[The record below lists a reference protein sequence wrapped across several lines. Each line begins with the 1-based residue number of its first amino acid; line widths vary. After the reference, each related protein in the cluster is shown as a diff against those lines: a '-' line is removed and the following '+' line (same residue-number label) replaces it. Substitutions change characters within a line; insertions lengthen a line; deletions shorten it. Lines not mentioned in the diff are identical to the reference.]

1 MNRNGEDELRESQH
15 VTHGV
20 NSSESLSTQRID
32 AELTAAPAGKQDPS
46 EWLGKTLGKYRITG
60 FLGEGGMGIVLKGVD
75 GSIDRPVAI
84 KLLPPDLGD
93 SVSSL
98 KRFQV
103 EARSAAKS
111 NHPNIVT
118 IYEIGEY
125 KSTHYLAMELLLG
138 GSVSDA
144 LKKQG
149 RYDVTEATRIIM
161 EACLGLSSAHRRGL
175 VHRDIKPGNL
185 LLTDEGAVKV
195 SDFGLAKPTGDDALS
210 MTRTGQIIGT
220 PAYMSP
226 EQCQSETVEGTSDI
240 YSLGATYY
248 TLLTGKA
255 PYHQRESIMQ
265 VMFAHCNDQ
274 SPDPTEYRDDLP
286 EACVQIISKAMAK
299 APVDRYSTME
309 EMKADLLVL
318 YREQTKDAP
327 DPRTATAIQHQHDPG
342 NEVSVARMDAAR
354 SKQTIPTTLIAG
366 GGLVILAFLAAL
378 LWWNS
383 GNDRNSSQNNPEI
396 GKTSSTG
403 PPVIPTIDPPVF
415 TGDPIRV
422 GLLHSMTGT
431 MAQSESPVV
440 DALRLAINQTN
451 QAGGLL
457 GRRVEYIIMDGK
469 SDWPTFAAQAE
480 TLLLDYKVCT
490 VFGCWTS
497 ASRKTVAPLFE
508 EQNNLLIYPVQ
519 YEGIE
524 ESPNIVYLGA
534 APNQQI
540 LPAVKWAFETQKAR
554 KFFLVGSDYVFP
566 RIANEI
572 ITDQVKEL
580 GGEIVGEVFAPL
592 GTADF
597 KSAIS
602 QIEKTKPDVI
612 LNCINGASNTTFFN
626 QLRSNKALDGIETIS
641 FSIGEEE
648 LRFMNSRGMTNDFAA
663 WSYFQSIDSPMNK
676 RLLADFHEEF
686 GPHRVFTD
694 PMAAAY
700 FGFKLWA
707 QAVEQAES
715 DDPIAIRRAI
725 LNQRIDAAA
734 GRLRIDPTTQHTYQT
749 PRIGKVQPDGQF
761 EVVWV
766 ADKAVPPQPY
776 PQSRT
781 TAHWRAMLHDLFSE
795 WGNQWSAPTD

>member
-20 NSSESLSTQRID
+20 NSSKSISTQRVD
-32 AELTAAPAGKQDPS
+32 ADLTAAPVGKQNPS
-46 EWLGKTLGKYRITG
+46 EWLGKTLGKYRITE

-84 KLLPPDLGD
+84 KLLPSELSDQGN
-93 SVSSL
+93 SL
-98 KRFQV
+98 RRFQV
-103 EARSAAKS
+103 EARSAARS

-125 KSTHYLAMELLLG
+125 NSTHYLAMELVPG

-149 RYDVTEATRIIM
+149 RYDVTEATRITM

-185 LLTDEGAVKV
+185 LLTDEGTVKV

-220 PAYMSP
+220 PSFMSP
-226 EQCQSETVEGTSDI
+226 EQCQSGTVEGTSDI

-255 PYHQRESIMQ
+255 PYHERESIMQ

-274 SPDPTEYRDDLP
+274 PPDPTEHRDDLP
-286 EACVQIISKAMAK
+286 EACGKIISKAMAK
-299 APVDRYSTME
+299 APADRYASME
-309 EMKADLLVL
+309 EMKADLFVL
-318 YREQTKDAP
+318 YRELTEDTPDAQAATK
-327 DPRTATAIQHQHDPG
+327 IQRQHDP
-342 NEVSVARMDAAR
+342 AR
-354 SKQTIPTTLIAG
+354 SKQKTPTALMAS
-366 GGLVILAFLAAL
+366 GGLAILAFLAAL

-383 GNDRNSSQNNPEI
+383 GSSSGNGSQNNTRI
-396 GKTSSTG
+396 GETSSTG
-403 PPVIPTIDPPVF
+403 PPVIPAIDPPIF
-415 TGDPIRV
+415 TGEPIRV
-422 GLLHSMTGT
+422 GILHSMTGT

-440 DALRLAINQTN
+440 DALRLAISQTN

-457 GRRVEYIIMDGK
+457 GRQVEYIILDGK

-480 TLLLDYKVCT
+480 TLLLKDKVCT

-508 EQNNLLIYPVQ
+508 EHNNLLIYPVQ
-519 YEGIE
+519 YEGLE

-540 LPAVKWAFETQKAR
+540 LPAVRWAFEAQKAR

-566 RIANEI
+566 RVANEI
-572 ITDQVKEL
+572 IADQVKEL
-580 GGEIVGEVFAPL
+580 GGEIVGQVFAPL

-597 KSAIS
+597 NSAIA

-612 LNCINGASNTTFFN
+612 LNCINGASNTAFFN
-626 QLRSNKALDGIETIS
+626 QLRSNKTLDGIETIS

-663 WSYFQSIDSPMNK
+663 WSYFQSIDSPMNQK
-676 RLLADFHEEF
+676 LLADFHEKS

-694 PMAAAY
+694 PMASAY

-707 QAVEQAES
+707 QAVEEAQS

-734 GRLRIDPTTQHTYQT
+734 GLLRIDPATQHTYQT